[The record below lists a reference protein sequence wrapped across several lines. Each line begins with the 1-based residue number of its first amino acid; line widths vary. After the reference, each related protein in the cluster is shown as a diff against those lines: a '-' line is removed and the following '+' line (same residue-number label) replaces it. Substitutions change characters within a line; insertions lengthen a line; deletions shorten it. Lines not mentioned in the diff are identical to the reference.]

1 MSKKETVWH
10 KGPPP
15 SIGWWPASAMR
26 NEDVFRWWNGQVW
39 SCAAFPEDSAGTAAS
54 WAEIP
59 DGVPQ
64 NTIEWKHRP
73 DDWPARSR
81 T

>member
-1 MSKKETVWH
+1 MSKKKTLWH

-15 SIGWWPASAMR
+15 SIGWWPSSTGR
-26 NEDVFRWWNGQVW
+26 REGIFRWWNGKTW
-39 SCAAFPEDSAGTAAS
+39 SHYATSNDTATFAGHQAQRSA
-54 WAEIP
+54 IH
-59 DGVPQ
+59 Q
-64 NTIEWKHRP
+64 KLIEWKHRP